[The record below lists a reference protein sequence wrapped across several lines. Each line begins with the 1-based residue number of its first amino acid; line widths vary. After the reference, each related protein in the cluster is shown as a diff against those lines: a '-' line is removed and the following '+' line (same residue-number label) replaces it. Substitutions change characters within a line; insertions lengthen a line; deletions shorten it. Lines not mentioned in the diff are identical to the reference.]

1 MPKMRSPDSEVCT
14 TTETHKKSKHT
25 HHISSPLQYHNIYTI
40 VLISKASNKLP
51 STIIMAELSPKSM
64 AEAAYTNA
72 VTQMKNKNNSDVV
85 QKETMNQ
92 SNDNNTGEESGV
104 VLNTNDTADNTP
116 PNIGDITARIENIW
130 QASSNKDANLEKT
143 INLLVGELD
152 NFIQCGLSAFKDLDS
167 TQRQLTQ
174 ARELA
179 ETKSREAARLQS
191 LDEENRQSLSNLL
204 RAVESSKAEARNNS
218 RNAQVEA
225 RLCKDMNDLRD
236 DRDKALI
243 ELNESRR
250 KQSLLEE
257 ELRMTKTR
265 LTRVSQEKNSMER
278 DSRAAISLA
287 RSLDNNN
294 SNDMNYYKRKVGEL
308 SDKLQSSNETIA
320 KQNQTIAELRGDG
333 GKQGR
338 SEKRIRKSY

>member
-1 MPKMRSPDSEVCT
+1 
-14 TTETHKKSKHT
+14 
-25 HHISSPLQYHNIYTI
+25 
-40 VLISKASNKLP
+40 
-51 STIIMAELSPKSM
+51 MAELSPKSM

-72 VTQMKNKNNSDVV
+72 VTQMQNNNTE
-85 QKETMNQ
+85 QKELNQ
-92 SNDNNTGEESGV
+92 SNVNNTGEESGV
-104 VLNTNDTADNTP
+104 VLNTHDNTDNTQ
-116 PNIGDITARIENIW
+116 PNIGDITARIEKIW
-130 QASSNKDANLEKT
+130 ASRGNNKDANLENT

-152 NFIQCGLSAFKDLDS
+152 SFIQCGLSAFKDLDS

-179 ETKSREAARLQS
+179 ETKSREAARLQA

-218 RNAQVEA
+218 RTAQVEA
-225 RLCKDMNDLRD
+225 RLRKDMNDLRD

-308 SDKLQSSNETIA
+308 SDKLQSSNETIT
-320 KQNQTIAELRGDG
+320 KQNQTITELGG

>member
-1 MPKMRSPDSEVCT
+1 MQTNPSSLLGHAACVDNCT
-14 TTETHKKSKHT
+14 
-25 HHISSPLQYHNIYTI
+25 
-40 VLISKASNKLP
+40 
-51 STIIMAELSPKSM
+51 EL
-64 AEAAYTNA
+64 T
-72 VTQMKNKNNSDVV
+72 SDY
-85 QKETMNQ
+85 
-92 SNDNNTGEESGV
+92 
-104 VLNTNDTADNTP
+104 P
-116 PNIGDITARIENIW
+116 
-130 QASSNKDANLEKT
+130 
-143 INLLVGELD
+143 
-152 NFIQCGLSAFKDLDS
+152 
-167 TQRQLTQ
+167 
-174 ARELA
+174 
-179 ETKSREAARLQS
+179 RL
-191 LDEENRQSLSNLL
+191 R
-204 RAVESSKAEARNNS
+204 
-218 RNAQVEA
+218 
-225 RLCKDMNDLRD
+225 KDMNDLRD

-243 ELNESRR
+243 EVNESRR

-320 KQNQTIAELRGDG
+320 KQNQTIAELRGG

>member
-1 MPKMRSPDSEVCT
+1 
-14 TTETHKKSKHT
+14 
-25 HHISSPLQYHNIYTI
+25 
-40 VLISKASNKLP
+40 
-51 STIIMAELSPKSM
+51 MAELSPKSM

-72 VTQMKNKNNSDVV
+72 VTQMKNNNNADA
-85 QKETMNQ
+85 QKETMIQ
-92 SNDNNTGEESGV
+92 SNDNNNTGEDGGV

-116 PNIGDITARIENIW
+116 PNIGDVTARIEKIW
-130 QASSNKDANLEKT
+130 QASSGNSVDDNLEKT
-143 INLLVGELD
+143 LSLLVGELD

-174 ARELA
+174 AKELA
-179 ETKSREAARLQS
+179 ETKSREAARLQA
-191 LDEENRQSLSNLL
+191 LDEENRASLSNLL
-204 RAVESSKAEARNNS
+204 RAVESSKADARNNS
-218 RNAQVEA
+218 RTAQVEA
-225 RLCKDMNDLRD
+225 RLRKNMNDLRD
-236 DRDKALI
+236 ERDQSRI
-243 ELNESRR
+243 ELNESR

-257 ELRMTKTR
+257 ELRTTKTR

-320 KQNQTIAELRGDG
+320 KQNQTIAELRGGG

-338 SEKRIRKSY
+338 SEKRVRKSY